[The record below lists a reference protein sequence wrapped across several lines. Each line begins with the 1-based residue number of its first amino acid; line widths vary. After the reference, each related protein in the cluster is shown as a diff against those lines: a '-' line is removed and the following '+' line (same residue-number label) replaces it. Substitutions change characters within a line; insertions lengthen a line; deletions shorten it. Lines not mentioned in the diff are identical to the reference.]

1 VPEEQTMGSAS
12 MKSLWLGLV
21 LCEIALVQPAGAFG
35 TDRAVHVVQSQ
46 APQGQEP
53 VITTARTVKL
63 TEEDRY
69 TIREVI
75 LKDAKVPKMEKAN
88 VAIGDP
94 TPPGVTTEK
103 FPELVAEKI
112 PSLRNH
118 TYFVTDEGV
127 VIVDRT
133 NKVADVVKAK

>member
-1 VPEEQTMGSAS
+1 MGSAC
-12 MKSLWLGLV
+12 MKSLWVGLV
-21 LCEIALVQPAGAFG
+21 LCEIALVQPAAAALEHA
-35 TDRAVHVVQSQ
+35 RSVRVVQSQ
-46 APQGQEP
+46 TPQSQEP

-75 LKDAKVPKMEKAN
+75 LKDAKVPKQGKAD

-94 TPPGVTTEK
+94 APPGVTTEK

-112 PSLRNH
+112 PSLRSH
-118 TYFVTDEGV
+118 TYFVTDDGV

>member
-1 VPEEQTMGSAS
+1 MSGTGV
-12 MKSLWLGLV
+12 KSWLVGLV
-21 LCEIALVQPAGAFG
+21 LCEMMLVGPAIAAFDLGRPARIG
-35 TDRAVHVVQSQ
+35 Q
-46 APQGQEP
+46 ARDQEP
-53 VITTARTVKL
+53 VITTSRTVKL

-75 LKDAKVPKMEKAN
+75 LKDAKVAKQAKAN
-88 VAIGDP
+88 VTIGDP
-94 TPPGVTTEK
+94 APPGVTTEK

-112 PSLRNH
+112 PSLRSH